1 MKCIFICFKKS
12 IFSVLS
18 KLKRFI
24 LSKITDKNGG
34 LSKMRII
41 WIYLEYIDIFMPK
54 NSVRF
59 SMARLSLVTTLS
71 KKIVFMKLL
80 YKIENYS
87 NIKITKENWN
97 SYIELIDKI
106 TIFKLNSK
114 RKERF
119 ITQSIEILI
128 YDAFYGRGED
138 AKDLAFEDIKKVCK
152 LLELESSQE
161 TQKYILDCAKY
172 IFNIS
177 NEIPSLEIVDNRL
190 NTFQLMALERVSLM
204 LGFISSSYL
213 FKEKARE
220 KYIQNFY
227 LANDKKSLATIK
239 NAFFS
244 ALEIG
249 DYETMKNTVEI
260 AKKELKNQKIVDALD
275 YLYKLFTKQNFKGA
289 FAKLLN
295 DDEVE
300 FSKFIKNKSV
310 AIVAPLPVET
320 LSGSLI
326 DAHDFVLRM
335 GTINHPDYLEPKIY
349 GSRTDISSTNFSD
362 ITGSKFIKDGKIN
375 IDKNL
380 KYLIFKKL
388 ESTILKNYNFLIP
401 TVRNRTLYGRYY
413 TLSSTLN
420 HVPELVLFLL
430 GCGASKISLF
440 SMNFFMDSSAYD
452 KNYRNSSM
460 AYGLCIAG
468 DNLISSHIYLKKL
481 HMLGL
486 VECDKNALK
495 VIELST
501 KEYSYNME
509 NIYINMIRKK

>member
-34 LSKMRII
+34 LSKMRVI
-41 WIYLEYIDIFMPK
+41 WIYLEYIDRFMPK

-138 AKDLAFEDIKKVCK
+138 AKDLAFENIKKVCK

-204 LGFISSSYL
+204 LGFISSAYL

-275 YLYKLFTKQNFKGA
+275 YLYQLFTKQNFKGA

-326 DAHDFVLRM
+326 DAHDFVLR
-335 GTINHPDYLEPKIY
+335 TSTTKHPIYLEDKIY
-349 GSRTDISSTNFSD
+349 GSRTDIASINISD
-362 ITGSKFIKDGKIN
+362 ISGSKIMIDGKLEISK
-375 IDKNL
+375 DL

-388 ESTILKNYNFLIP
+388 ESTVLRNYNFPIP
-401 TVRNRTLYGRYY
+401 TVRKRTIVANECVLDG
-413 TLSSTLN
+413 SIN
-420 HVPELVLFLL
+420 HVPDLVLFLL

-440 SMNFFMDSSAYD
+440 SMNFFMASSAYG
-452 KNYRNSSM
+452 KNYRDTLTVHTLYFMKDALAS
-460 AYGLCIAG
+460 G
-468 DNLISSHIYLKKL
+468 HIYLKKL
-481 HMLGL
+481 YDLGL
-486 VECDKNALK
+486 IECDESALE
-495 VIELST
+495 VIKLST
-501 KEYSYNME
+501 KDYMKNME
-509 NIYINMIRKK
+509 IIYRDTIKRK